1 MSMATLLADTLRKME
16 AEQSYMSF
24 DVEVDGELFK
34 NAQITFAMPDN
45 SPHAIDGS
53 MTLTVTYPL
62 EILDSQDEE
71 TG

>member
-1 MSMATLLADTLRKME
+1 MDMGAILADTLRKME

-34 NAQITFAMPDN
+34 NAQIIFAMPDN